1 MTVHP
6 SPGCHTSGRQRGR
19 RITGAARR
27 SSPWIVGL
35 LLVLGLGFLVNGAWI
50 HAKAALAQV
59 LLERAWL
66 HTLDGATTVQAWPRA
81 DTWPVARLQIAD
93 APQIVLAGVSGEA
106 LAFGPGLIDGSAA
119 PGAPGTTVIA
129 GHRDTHFRA
138 LRHIGIGDA
147 VRLQDRSGRL
157 HSYRVTATDVV
168 HENEARIRLDGD
180 RHRLLLVTCWPFD
193 AVDPNGPLRYLVLAE
208 PVDAVAGYSAADLPE
223 G

>member
-6 SPGCHTSGRQRGR
+6 SPGCHTSGARRGR

-59 LLERAWL
+59 LLDRAWL
-66 HTLDGATTVQAWPRA
+66 RTIDGAATARAWPWA
-81 DTWPVARLQIAD
+81 DSWPVARLQIGD
-93 APQIVLAGVSGEA
+93 AAQIVLAGVSGEA

-119 PGAPGTTVIA
+119 PGTPGTTAIA

-138 LRHIGIGDA
+138 LRHIGAGDT
-147 VRLQDRSGRL
+147 VRLQDATGRL
-157 HSYRVTATDVV
+157 HRYQVTATEVV

-180 RHRLLLVTCWPFD
+180 RHRLLLITCWPFD
-193 AVDPNGPLRYLVLAE
+193 AVDPDGPLRYLVFAE
-208 PVDAVAGYSAADLPE
+208 PVAAVAGYPAADLPE

>member
-1 MTVHP
+1 M
-6 SPGCHTSGRQRGR
+6 
-19 RITGAARR
+19 
-27 SSPWIVGL
+27 
-35 LLVLGLGFLVNGAWI
+35 LGLGLVVNGTWI

-59 LLERAWL
+59 LLDRAWL
-66 HTLDGATTVQAWPRA
+66 RTLDGATAVQAWPWA

-93 APQIVLAGVSGEA
+93 ATQIVLAGASGEA
-106 LAFGPGLIDGSAA
+106 LAFGPGLMAGSAK

-138 LRHIGIGDA
+138 LRDIHIGDA
-147 VRLQDRSGRL
+147 VRLQDATGRL
-157 HSYRVTATDVV
+157 HGYRVTATDVV
-168 HENEARIRLDGD
+168 NENDARIRLDGD

-208 PVDAVAGYSAADLPE
+208 PVADVAGYSAADLPE